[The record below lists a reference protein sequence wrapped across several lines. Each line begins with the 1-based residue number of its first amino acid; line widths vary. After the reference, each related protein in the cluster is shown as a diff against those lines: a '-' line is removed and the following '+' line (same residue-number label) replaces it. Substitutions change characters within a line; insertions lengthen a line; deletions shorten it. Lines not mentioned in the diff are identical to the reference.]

1 MQENLPS
8 SKITS
13 ILPDSFL
20 KHDTFRQRPVALK
33 VILPLICSALATC
46 FAINPMAAMG
56 YRSPFLLYFAAVLI
70 SSAYGGCWSALV
82 ATVAS
87 AIGAIIYV
95 LPQHRQGSEFYF
107 AIMLFLLEGLAL
119 AFLFRLIE
127 EFQSRIQKNQARFK
141 GMIEQSAEGF
151 LLINGDGLITY
162 AAPVAGELLGY
173 TTEELLNMSLQELVN
188 PDEKHS
194 FEFRFLKLR
203 NDYGHTINFLQRF
216 KTREGDWKWIEGSAR
231 NLLKDERVGALVIHY
246 RNVSERMAQNK
257 QQEDF
262 VHMASHELKSPITAL
277 KGYAQLMRLN
287 HRKESREKDH
297 YVLDRID
304 MQLNKL
310 LGLIDDMLDITRI
323 KAGELNYHFSRFS
336 FNDCVKETLE
346 AIQNTTTTH
355 ELKLLEK
362 EVPVLFGDK
371 DKISQVI
378 NNLISNAI
386 KYSPGQNTVEVRIE
400 KDDTYVYLY
409 VLDHGIGIPKEKQ
422 KKVFERFY
430 RVDRLSK
437 NTIEGLGLGL
447 YIAMEIISKHQG
459 KMGLESEDG
468 DGAEFWFALPI
479 KTDEQTYSDS
489 ALKQYRPTV
498 LNK

>member
-1 MQENLPS
+1 MQENLLSPKTKS
-8 SKITS
+8 V
-13 ILPDSFL
+13 LPHSFL
-20 KHDTFRQRPVALK
+20 KHDTFGQRPTALRLL
-33 VILPLICSALATC
+33 IPLICSALATWSV
-46 FAINPMAAMG
+46 ISPVAAMG
-56 YRSPFLLYFAAVLI
+56 HRSPFLLYFAAVLI
-70 SSAYGGCWSALV
+70 SAAYGGCWSALV
-82 ATVAS
+82 ATVVS
-87 AIGAIIYV
+87 AIGAIIYI
-95 LPQHRQGSEFYF
+95 LPQHGQGSEFYF

-127 EFQSRIQKNQARFK
+127 EFQTRIRKNEARFK

-151 LLINGDGLITY
+151 LLINGEGLITY

-173 TTEELLNMSLQELVN
+173 TTEELLGLNLQALVN
-188 PDEKHS
+188 PEEQHS

-216 KTREGDWKWIEGSAR
+216 RTRDGEWKWIEGSAR

-246 RNVSERMAQNK
+246 RNVSERMARDK

-287 HRKESREKDH
+287 HRKEAREKDN

-310 LGLIDDMLDITRI
+310 LGLIDDMLDVTRI
-323 KAGELNYHFSRFS
+323 KAGELNYHFNRFN
-336 FNDCVKETLE
+336 FNDCVKEALE
-346 AIQNTTTTH
+346 AIQTTTTTH
-355 ELKLLEK
+355 QLKLAEM

-371 DKISQVI
+371 DKISQVV

-386 KYSPGQNTVEVRIE
+386 KYSPGQDSVEVRIE
-400 KDDTYVYLY
+400 KDDTYVYLF
-409 VLDHGIGIPKEKQ
+409 VRDHGIGIPKSKQ

-430 RVDRLSK
+430 RVDTLSK
-437 NTIEGLGLGL
+437 NTFEGLGLGL
-447 YIAMEIISKHQG
+447 YIAMEIIRRHQG
-459 KMGLESEDG
+459 KMGVESDEG

-479 KTDEQTYSDS
+479 NTAETG
-489 ALKQYRPTV
+489 LRR
-498 LNK
+498 